1 MADGLTVGIDLG
13 GTGIKAGVV
22 SPEGEVFGRQ
32 SLPTPLNGP
41 QAGITALIQAARNAI
56 QASGIPQ
63 KRIIAVGVGTPGV
76 LDPKN
81 GLVREAANLPDWI
94 NVPLKEQLSKGLEL
108 PIRVMNDANA
118 AALGEI
124 QFGVGRGV
132 SDLVLLTLGTGVGG
146 GLVIGGKVLEGS
158 RGLAGELGHMRI
170 EMSRPRPCGCGH
182 FGCLEAYVGAKHLLK
197 RMYEALADDIQE
209 ASLLHEKAKS
219 GLNSLGGNNGAGL
232 TVEDMFQAADEGD
245 GIMLRLVEETA
256 LALAAGIG
264 NLLHA
269 FNPEMVVLAGG
280 VAQAPTLKEKIIEF
294 LPDFALRAYLEG
306 LRVETSQL
314 NQDAGIL
321 GAAAAALAH

>member
-1 MADGLTVGIDLG
+1 MTDGLTIGIDLG

-32 SLPTPLNGP
+32 SLPTPLTGP
-41 QAGITALIQAARNAI
+41 QAGINALIQAARQAI
-56 QASGIPQ
+56 QASGISP
-63 KRIIAVGVGTPGV
+63 KRILAVGVGTPGI
-76 LDPKN
+76 LDPKK
-81 GLVREAANLPDWI
+81 GVVREAANLPDWV
-94 NVPLKEQLSKGLEL
+94 NVPLKDQLSKALDL

-124 QFGVGRGV
+124 QFGVGRGI
-132 SDLVLLTLGTGVGG
+132 SNLVLLTLGTGVGG
-146 GLVIGGKVLEGS
+146 GLVMDGKVIEGS

-182 FGCLEAYVGAKHLLK
+182 YGCLEAYVGAKHLLK

-219 GLNSLGGNNGAGL
+219 GLNSIGGIPGGSL

-264 NLLHA
+264 NLLHT
-269 FNPEMVVLAGG
+269 FDPEMVVLAGG
-280 VAQAPTLKEKIIEF
+280 VAQAPILKEKIMEF
-294 LPDFALRAYLEG
+294 LPDFSLGAYREG

-321 GAAAAALAH
+321 GAAAAALAQ